1 MSKRTDEIF
10 EDESGLLQTLS
21 IPASLELDGE
31 EWCHLIHTD
40 ANFAAQVGVYL
51 LERSKDLEMII
62 TATENAVNEQ
72 RERADHFEKQVKYLR
87 DTLEIQ
93 TKTYDTF
100 EKQMETLTKNYQQI
114 SEECRQYR
122 ERNKNL
128 WKSVETLESKCEEYL
143 NEIKSLKSKET
154 SYATPIQLHVP
165 VTNNIENISYEEV
178 NSDIIS
184 LRAFSE
190 ETSRKLEIE
199 RSQRFNLEY
208 KLEQAEEIN
217 GDLKTH
223 IIWLQYRLNDGEQNT
238 EKSFSISDKMSKCKS
253 MISLDKMITD
263 GDLKAD
269 SEKGYTEIS
278 IGHVPET
285 PNQLTSIT
293 KQCIDGKEPTV
304 LVDLLKRLNNNER
317 VHFLKSLSQNGAKE
331 KTQCCQR
338 CGHTTKT
345 TPAVTL
351 DAINTMSDRPGKTLS
366 NYREL
371 FAEIFEKLKIS
382 RESINEK

>member
-1 MSKRTDEIF
+1 
-10 EDESGLLQTLS
+10 
-21 IPASLELDGE
+21 
-31 EWCHLIHTD
+31 
-40 ANFAAQVGVYL
+40 
-51 LERSKDLEMII
+51 
-62 TATENAVNEQ
+62 
-72 RERADHFEKQVKYLR
+72 
-87 DTLEIQ
+87 
-93 TKTYDTF
+93 
-100 EKQMETLTKNYQQI
+100 METLTKNYQQI